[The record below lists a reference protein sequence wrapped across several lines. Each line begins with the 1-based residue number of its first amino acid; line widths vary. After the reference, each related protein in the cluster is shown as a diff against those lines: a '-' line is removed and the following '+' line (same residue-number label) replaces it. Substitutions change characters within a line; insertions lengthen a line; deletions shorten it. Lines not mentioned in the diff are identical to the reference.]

1 MGRSKIDSKQIQD
14 SGIEDIDNDT
24 AVECELNSDEDRI
37 RFKTDGTERMIID
50 DTGNVGIGTSEPS
63 DLLTLNKSSQPC
75 IQFKEEGQ
83 NRSKIFINDS
93 DNLIIQQQRTNK
105 HIVLKI
111 NDAGT
116 VREGIRLNGM
126 VPEIVV
132 NEQSDSLVD
141 FRVES
146 NNQTHMLF
154 VEGGEDKV
162 GIRTSGPTSTFDVN
176 GSVSFN
182 TTDID
187 AVNDPG
193 TSYTCV
199 DTDHIILVNTR
210 PTAQNGIDSVLTI
223 TLPVSSTCRGR
234 VITVKDAGGY
244 SDINSITIQR
254 QASDTIDG
262 INTSVDIPNVAG
274 WITLVADGGSNWYQI
289 G

>member
-14 SGIEDIDNDT
+14 SGIEDLDNDT
-24 AVECELNSDEDRI
+24 AVECELNSDEDKI

-50 DTGNVGIGTSEPS
+50 DTGNVGIGHSAPPE
-63 DLLTLNKSSQPC
+63 LLTLHSTRPT
-75 IQFKEEGQ
+75 IQFMETNSDRAQIG
-83 NRSKIFINDS
+83 INDS
-93 DNLIIQQQRTNK
+93 DNLLITNQSVNK
-105 HIVLKI
+105 YIVMKA
-111 NDAGT
+111 NDQGT
-116 VREGIRLNGM
+116 VREGLRVGGP
-126 VPEIVV
+126 VPEVVV
-132 NEQSDSLVD
+132 NEGSDSLVD

-146 NNQTHMLF
+146 DNQTHMLF
-154 VEGGEDKV
+154 VDGGTDKV

-193 TSYTCV
+193 ISYTCV